1 MVMSRDRWGVVK
13 IVAGTITMTGFV
25 RLLVAHLLEEIV
37 SFEMMIIAQTEVK
50 AFGVKCFFFA
60 CQALRGVSCLWLWAS
75 TYAPG

>member
-1 MVMSRDRWGVVK
+1 MVRSRDRWGVVK

-50 AFGVKCFFFA
+50 AFRVKCSFRLPG
-60 CQALRGVSCLWLWAS
+60 LRGVFCLWL
-75 TYAPG
+75 